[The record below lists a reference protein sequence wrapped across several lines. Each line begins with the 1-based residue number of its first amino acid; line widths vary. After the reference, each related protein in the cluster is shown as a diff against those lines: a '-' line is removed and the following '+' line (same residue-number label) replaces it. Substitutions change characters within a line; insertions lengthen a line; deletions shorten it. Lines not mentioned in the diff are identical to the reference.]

1 VRPLH
6 VHPTM
11 RLRSCTV
18 WLASSLLVVAAACGG
33 SDDSAVSARD
43 TSAGDISADSAAAR
57 ADTAAVRR
65 AAAAHPASMGPASD
79 SASGNTGEKSDSVA
93 GARKRTG
100 PDSAIRIVSAVQL
113 KARTKADSISM
124 VAEIRSGLKNAAW
137 PVRRPPTLPGAILP
151 ARRIVAFYGNPLSK
165 RMGILGEL
173 PQDQMLAKLDTVVA
187 MWNKA
192 DPTTPVQPALH
203 LIVSVAQGAPG
214 KDSMYR
220 QRSDPDLIEKV
231 YGWAKSKHAILILDI
246 QAGKSTVEAEIPQL
260 IPFLARPDVHL
271 GIDPEFYMHHNR
283 EGRVPGDKIGAM
295 DATDVN
301 YAIDQLAAI
310 VTKYHLPPKVLIIHR
325 FTTNMLQNAEKIKL
339 DPRVQVVI
347 NMDGW
352 GQPWLKYDTYARCE
366 ESEPVEFTGFKL
378 FFHNDTK
385 KGDPLLM
392 PLEVLALVPRP
403 IYIQYQ

>member
-11 RLRSCTV
+11 RRQSSTLR
-18 WLASSLLVVAAACGG
+18 LASSLLVVLAACGG
-33 SDDSAVSARD
+33 NDDSAVSARD
-43 TSAGDISADSAAAR
+43 SSAGNISADSAAAR
-57 ADTAAVRR
+57 ADTAAIR
-65 AAAAHPASMGPASD
+65 AAAAEHPASVGPAKD
-79 SASGNTGEKSDSVA
+79 SSTGNASAKSDSTT
-93 GARKRTG
+93 GKTRRTG
-100 PDSAIRIVSAVQL
+100 PDSAIRIVAAVQL

-124 VAEIRSGLKNAAW
+124 VAEIRSGLKNSAW
-137 PVRRPPTLPGAILP
+137 PVRRPPPLPGAILP

-165 RMGILGEL
+165 KMGILGEL
-173 PQDQMLAKLDTVVA
+173 PQDQMLAKFDTVVA

-192 DPTTPVQPALH
+192 DPATPVQPALH
-203 LIVSVAQGAPG
+203 LIVSVAQGTPG
-214 KDSMYR
+214 KDGMYR
-220 QRSDPDLIEKV
+220 QRSDTGLIEKV
-231 YGWAKSKHAILILDI
+231 YGWAKSRHAILILDI
-246 QAGKSTVEAEIPQL
+246 QAGKSTVDSEIPRL
-260 IPFLARPDVHL
+260 IPFLSRPDVHL

-310 VTKYHLPPKVLIIHR
+310 VSKYHLPPKVLIIHR
-325 FTTNMLQNAEKIKL
+325 FTTNMLQNAEQIKL

-366 ESEPVEFTGFKL
+366 EAEPVEFTGFKL

-385 KGDPLLM
+385 KGDPLLT